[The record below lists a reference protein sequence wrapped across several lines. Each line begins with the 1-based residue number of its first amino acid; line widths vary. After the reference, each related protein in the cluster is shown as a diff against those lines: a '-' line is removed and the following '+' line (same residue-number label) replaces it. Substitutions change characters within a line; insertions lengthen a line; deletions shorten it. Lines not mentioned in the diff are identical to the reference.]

1 MFKRLNN
8 RELLFKARDLELAAS
23 NALGI
28 EAASF
33 ASFENGFW
41 GRGRNEVTEPVE
53 VPRSNLGSETGT

>member
-1 MFKRLNN
+1 MNCCLK
-8 RELLFKARDLELAAS
+8 LATWNQQPPP